1 MYWIA
6 QWLWI
11 DFTLCLVGVTLHV
24 LLILNV
30 YKVLKDNLLDTCW
43 CKVCFCPRNLP
54 HLTHSPTLHL
64 LLVNEP
70 EQHLMDQYNTCTADI
85 FCLVSSCTIQ
95 NIPVYIRSNISY
107 LIQRQSF
114 QSLVLVFR
122 ELTCWD
128 DGIITRNRNLQQHL
142 EKVLK
147 TGNFTLVCT
156 SCFHLKIIHLCRFI
170 ARVDWNQNWNP
181 IPCFNYCLQFPEFI
195 KISSS
200 ENATS

>member
-54 HLTHSPTLHL
+54 HLTYSPTLHL

-70 EQHLMDQYNTCTADI
+70 EQQLIDQYNTCTAYI

-95 NIPVYIRSNISY
+95 NICHNPSPKSKV
-107 LIQRQSF
+107 QS
-114 QSLVLVFR
+114 R
-122 ELTCWD
+122 KD
-128 DGIITRNRNLQQHL
+128 L
-142 EKVLK
+142 EWLYSAVSKFFSGLWH
-147 TGNFTLVCT
+147 
-156 SCFHLKIIHLCRFI
+156 S
-170 ARVDWNQNWNP
+170 RVQ
-181 IPCFNYCLQFPEFI
+181 L
-195 KISSS
+195 
-200 ENATS
+200 

>member
-1 MYWIA
+1 MDLEWLYSAVHHHHHPPTQTFLSNKTSKLKSDILIKIKNQKFSLKILFWI
-6 QWLWI
+6 
-11 DFTLCLVGVTLHV
+11 VT
-24 LLILNV
+24 
-30 YKVLKDNLLDTCW
+30 KS
-43 CKVCFCPRNLP
+43 
-54 HLTHSPTLHL
+54 SPTLVL
-64 LLVNEP
+64 
-70 EQHLMDQYNTCTADI
+70 
-85 FCLVSSCTIQ
+85 
-95 NIPVYIRSNISY
+95 YIRSNMSY

-128 DGIITRNRNLQQHL
+128 DGIITRNTNLQQHL